1 MDTDQVRSYAQAHG
15 DAVVRGDMDA
25 VFDDIAPDVQEAF
38 RAAGPPPELPQV
50 VTAAHAAEVE
60 DGGDSAIAT
69 IVYRGDDGRVV
80 TIRSR
85 WEPRGE
91 RPMITEIVSVE
102 G

>member
-1 MDTDQVRSYAQAHG
+1 MDTDQVRSFAQAHG
-15 DAVVRGDMDA
+15 EAVVRGDMDA
-25 VFDDIAPDVQEAF
+25 IFADIAPDVQEAF
-38 RAAGPPPELPQV
+38 RATGPPPGLPKV

-60 DGGDSAIAT
+60 ADGDSAVAA
-69 IVYRGDDGRVV
+69 IVYTGDDGRVV
-80 TIRSR
+80 TVRSR